1 MTQSSGRQ
9 LSETEA
15 RVAKILQTALP
26 GVQIVPIDPGGGPQ
40 QLHDFNL
47 VDSAGSVEAL
57 EVTEATVAS
66 LRSASATRAK
76 KLSSGAV
83 PAPGLRRKWHLIPTE
98 QTPLDQLDKAIPL
111 LVQIESKIQ
120 ADGLD
125 SWTEHPEAQRLMTDF
140 RLAYA
145 RPWGE
150 TSDPML
156 VVGRPADLTVWV
168 ENPGDP
174 GYWVQQVV
182 RDEAN
187 KDDNKRKLAASGAM
201 ERHLFIWVDVDYYL
215 PWQDLDKERLP
226 TTQPSLPAEVTTVWV
241 ATSAAGGRCVVWRVR
256 PPDSWHVVPMTGPC
270 S

>member
-1 MTQSSGRQ
+1 MTQSSGCQ

-26 GVQIVPIDPGGGPQ
+26 GVRIVPIDPGGGPQ
-40 QLHDFNL
+40 QRHDFNL

-83 PAPGLRRKWHLIPTE
+83 PTPGLRRKWHLIPTE
-98 QTPLDQLDKAIPL
+98 QTPFDQLDKAIPL
-111 LVQIESKIQ
+111 VVQIESKIQ
-120 ADGLD
+120 ADGLA

-187 KDDNKRKLAASGAM
+187 KDDNRGSSLRPAPRSGTCSFGSM
-201 ERHLFIWVDVDYYL
+201 S
-215 PWQDLDKERLP
+215 
-226 TTQPSLPAEVTTVWV
+226 TTTCRGK
-241 ATSAAGGRCVVWRVR
+241 TSIRNACR
-256 PPDSWHVVPMTGPC
+256 PPSRPC
-270 S
+270 RRRSARYGWRPARRAVAA